1 MAKGKKK
8 SVKLK
13 DLRSAT
19 AASLKAVLGK
29 KVVGKVP
36 IICGIVLQEEVLAQL
51 ERAPEDLAKGI
62 AKEVS
67 VASGI
72 KVKPGV
78 QVGPGGILV
87 GFIQPKILKD

>member
-29 KVVGKVP
+29 KIAGKVP
-36 IICGIVLQEEVLAQL
+36 IICGIVMQEEALAQL
-51 ERAPEDLAKGI
+51 DRAPEDLAKGI
-62 AKEVS
+62 AKEIS
-67 VASGI
+67 LASGI

-78 QVGPGGILV
+78 QKGPGGILV
-87 GFIQPKILKD
+87 GFIQPKIVKG